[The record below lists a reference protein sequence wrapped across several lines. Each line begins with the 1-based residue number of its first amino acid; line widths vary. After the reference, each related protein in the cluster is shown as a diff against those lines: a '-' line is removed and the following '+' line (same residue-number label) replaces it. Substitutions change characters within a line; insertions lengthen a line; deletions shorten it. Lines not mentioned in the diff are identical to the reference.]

1 MGPPPGLTEGPQTL
15 TAAKAHSGVEGVR
28 GAQRL
33 LQPEATSSSPT
44 HTWRLF
50 PRGFLSPKVD

>member
-1 MGPPPGLTEGPQTL
+1 MGLPPGLTEGSQKL
-15 TAAKAHSGVEGVR
+15 TAAEAHSGAEGVR
-28 GAQRL
+28 GAQCL
-33 LQPEATSSSPT
+33 LQPEATSSSPA